1 MQLAA
6 NERWTVMF
14 HAHEPGVSVS
24 RDALEH
30 LFTLADEYGLDTVG
44 FDELVP
50 GPPRGALAFAFDDN
64 ATDAWMS
71 AMDIV
76 EAHHARITF
85 FVCRWPT
92 ITDHDRA
99 NVHALFDKG
108 HDIES
113 HTVNHIHAD
122 EYVAAN
128 GLQAYLDD
136 EVLPEKAALDA
147 EGFHTTSF
155 AYPFGIHSAA
165 MDDAILEHVDRVRTT
180 PGPCPY

>member
-6 NERWTVMF
+6 NEQWAVMF
-14 HAHEPGVSVS
+14 HAHVPGESVS
-24 RDALEH
+24 RDALER
-30 LFTLADEYGLDTVG
+30 LFTLADKYGLETVG

-50 GPPRGALAFAFDDN
+50 GQPRAAMAFAFDDN
-64 ATDAWMS
+64 ATDQWMS

-92 ITDHDRA
+92 MTDQDHA

-122 EYVAAN
+122 EYVAEN
-128 GLQAYLDD
+128 GLQAYMDN
-136 EVLPEKAALDA
+136 EVLPEKQLLDA

-165 MDDAILEHVDRVRTT
+165 MDDAILPYVDRVRVT
-180 PGPCPY
+180 PGSCPW